1 MSSVF
6 HLPAQAKPG
15 IIIVVIEAQDHS
27 MVLVARINKLKDLIV
42 AIQTEF
48 ETAVN
53 TGKPFYIKKEILQRL
68 RLAMN
73 ELEQLMPGARD
84 KDL

>member
-1 MSSVF
+1 
-6 HLPAQAKPG
+6 
-15 IIIVVIEAQDHS
+15 
-27 MVLVARINKLKDLIV
+27 MVLDARINKLKDIIA
-42 AIQTEF
+42 AIQKEF

-73 ELEQLMPGARD
+73 ELEQLKPGARD
-84 KDL
+84 NDV